1 MADSK
6 TDTKKTDKKKPDNS
20 LLDIVVNVIAPVMI
34 LSFMSKEE
42 GKFWHLGPVVAMT
55 IALILPLAFGI
66 WHFIKH
72 KKLNLFSCVG
82 LFAILLTG
90 LITIYLYYDE
100 SARPH
105 VGMIFGIKEAVQPL
119 VIGSLFL
126 ITHKMASPL
135 LNTFLYNDGLFDV
148 KRIEKSVKEKDTQ
161 TDYKSLLWKCSLIM
175 FGSFCVSAVA
185 NLALSL
191 YFFDGL
197 DPSLLDWKVKY
208 NEIVGK
214 ITGWGFLV
222 IGAPFFIVMAFILY
236 FMLTGLKKITG
247 LESDE
252 ILVGR

>member
-1 MADSK
+1 MPE
-6 TDTKKTDKKKPDNS
+6 TKKKPDNS

-34 LSFMSKEE
+34 LSYMSKEE
-42 GKFWHLGPVVAMT
+42 GKFWHLGPVTAMA

-90 LITIYLYYDE
+90 LITIYLFYNE
-100 SARPH
+100 ASRPH
-105 VGMIFGIKEAVQPL
+105 VGIIFGIKEAVQPL

-135 LNTFLYNDGLFDV
+135 LNTFLYNDALFDV
-148 KRIEKSVKEKDTQ
+148 KRIEKSVKAKESQ
-161 TDYKSLLWKCSLIM
+161 PDYKALLWKASLIM

-191 YFFDGL
+191 YFFKGL
-197 DPSLLDWKVKY
+197 SPHRK
-208 NEIVGK
+208 
-214 ITGWGFLV
+214 
-222 IGAPFFIVMAFILY
+222 
-236 FMLTGLKKITG
+236 
-247 LESDE
+247 LESRIQRNRRQNHRLGIPRHRRP
-252 ILVGR
+252 ILPSHGIHPLLHAQWPQENHRPRNR

>member
-1 MADSK
+1 MAD
-6 TDTKKTDKKKPDNS
+6 TKKKPDNS
-20 LLDIVVNVIAPVMI
+20 LVDIVINVIAPVMI
-34 LSFMSKEE
+34 LSYMSKEE
-42 GKFWHLGPVVAMT
+42 GEFWHLGPVNAMS
-55 IALILPLAFGI
+55 IALVLPLAFGI

-90 LITIYLYYDE
+90 LITIYLFYNE
-100 SARPH
+100 AARQH
-105 VGMIFGIKEAVQPL
+105 VGIIFGIKEAVQPM

-126 ITHKMASPL
+126 ITHKMSAPL

-148 KRIEKSVKEKDTQ
+148 KRIEKSVKEKDTEPA
-161 TDYKSLLWKCSLIM
+161 YKALLWKCSLIM

-197 DPSLLDWKVKY
+197 SPVAENWKVEY

-222 IGAPFFIVMAFILY
+222 IGAPFFLVMAFILY
-236 FMLTGLKKITG
+236 FMIKGLKSITG
-247 LESDE
+247 LETDD
-252 ILVGR
+252 ILLGR

>member
-1 MADSK
+1 MADQIK
-6 TDTKKTDKKKPDNS
+6 PKKKPDNS

-34 LSFMSKEE
+34 LSYMSKEE
-42 GKFWHLGPVVAMT
+42 GKFWHLGPVTAMA

-90 LITIYLYYDE
+90 LITIYLFYNE
-100 SARPH
+100 ASRPH
-105 VGMIFGIKEAVQPL
+105 VGIIFGIKEAIQPL

-126 ITHKMASPL
+126 ITHKMTSPL
-135 LNTFLYNDGLFDV
+135 LNTFLYNDALFDV
-148 KRIEKSVKEKDTQ
+148 KRIEKSVKTNEKQ
-161 TDYKSLLWKCSLIM
+161 PDYKALLWKCSLIM

-185 NLALSL
+185 NMALSL
-191 YFFDGL
+191 YFFKGL
-197 DPSLLDWKVKY
+197 SPTIENWKVEY

-222 IGAPFFIVMAFILY
+222 IGAPFFFVMAFILY
-236 FMLTGLKKITG
+236 FMLNGLKKLTG
-247 LESDE
+247 LDTEE

>member
-1 MADSK
+1 MA
-6 TDTKKTDKKKPDNS
+6 
-20 LLDIVVNVIAPVMI
+20 
-34 LSFMSKEE
+34 
-42 GKFWHLGPVVAMT
+42 

-90 LITIYLYYDE
+90 LITIYLFYNE
-100 SARPH
+100 ASRPH
-105 VGMIFGIKEAVQPL
+105 VGIIFGIKEAVQPL

-135 LNTFLYNDGLFDV
+135 LNTFLYNDALFDV
-148 KRIEKSVKEKDTQ
+148 KRIEKSVKAKESQ
-161 TDYKSLLWKCSLIM
+161 PDYKALLWKASLIM

-191 YFFDGL
+191 YFFKGL
-197 DPSLLDWKVKY
+197 SPTIENWKVEY

-222 IGAPFFIVMAFILY
+222 IGAPFFLVMAFILY
-236 FMLTGLKKITG
+236 FMLNGLKKITG
-247 LESDE
+247 LETDE

>member
-1 MADSK
+1 MKQES
-6 TDTKKTDKKKPDNS
+6 S

-42 GKFWHLGPVVAMT
+42 GEFWHLGPVIAMS

-66 WHFIKH
+66 WHFIQH
-72 KKLNLFSCVG
+72 KKLNLFSCIG

-100 SARPH
+100 SSRQH
-105 VGMIFGIKEAVQPL
+105 VGIIFGIKEAVQPL
-119 VIGSLFL
+119 VIGSLFV
-126 ITHKMASPL
+126 ITHKMKAPL
-135 LNTFLYNDGLFDV
+135 LNTFLYNDGIFDV
-148 KRIEKSVKEKDTQ
+148 KRIERAVKTNENEP
-161 TDYKSLLWKCSLIM
+161 DYKALLWKCSLIM

-191 YFFDGL
+191 YFFRDL
-197 DPSLLDWKVKY
+197 SPVVENWKVEY

-222 IGAPFFIVMAFILY
+222 IGAPFFFVMAYILY
-236 FMLTGLKKITG
+236 FMLSGLKKITG
-247 LESDE
+247 LNSEE
-252 ILVGR
+252 ILLAR

>member
-1 MADSK
+1 MTVQNK
-6 TDTKKTDKKKPDNS
+6 TKKKPDNS

-34 LSFMSKEE
+34 LSYMSKEE
-42 GKFWHLGPVVAMT
+42 GKFWHLGPVNAMA

-90 LITIYLYYDE
+90 LITIYLFYNE
-100 SARPH
+100 ASRAH
-105 VGMIFGIKEAVQPL
+105 VGIIFGIKEAVQPL

-126 ITHKMASPL
+126 ITHKMSAPL
-135 LNTFLYNDGLFDV
+135 LNTFLYNDALFDV
-148 KRIEKSVKEKDTQ
+148 KRIEKSVKEKETKP
-161 TDYKSLLWKCSLIM
+161 DYQSLLWKCSLIM

-191 YFFDGL
+191 YFFQDL
-197 DPSLLDWKVKY
+197 AADADNWKVLY
-208 NEIVGK
+208 NGIVGK

-222 IGAPFFIVMAFILY
+222 IGAPFFLVMAFILY
-236 FMLTGLKKITG
+236 FMLNGLKKITG
-247 LESDE
+247 LATDE

>member
-1 MADSK
+1 MAEI
-6 TDTKKTDKKKPDNS
+6 TKKQGKKPDNS

-42 GKFWHLGPVVAMT
+42 GKFWHIGPVYAMS
-55 IALILPLAFGI
+55 IALILPLGFGI

-100 SARPH
+100 AARQH
-105 VGMIFGIKEAVQPL
+105 VGIIFGIKEAVQPL

-126 ITHKMASPL
+126 ITHKMRSPL

-148 KRIEKSVKEKDTQ
+148 KRIEKSVKEKDNQ
-161 TDYKSLLWKCSLIM
+161 LSYRALLWKCSLIM

-191 YFFDGL
+191 YFFK
-197 DPSLLDWKVKY
+197 SLSPTVDNWKVEY

-222 IGAPFFIVMAFILY
+222 IGAPFFFVMAFILY
-236 FMLTGLKKITG
+236 FMLSNLKKITG
-247 LESDE
+247 LETDK
-252 ILVGR
+252 ILLGR

>member
-1 MADSK
+1 MAETIK
-6 TDTKKTDKKKPDNS
+6 DKKKPDNS

-34 LSFMSKEE
+34 LSFMSKED
-42 GKFWHLGPVVAMT
+42 GKFWHLGPVVAMSV
-55 IALILPLAFGI
+55 ALVLPIAFGI

-90 LITIYLYYDE
+90 LITIYLFYNE

-105 VGMIFGIKEAVQPL
+105 VGIIFGIKEAIQPL
-119 VIGSLFL
+119 VIGSLF
-126 ITHKMASPL
+126 IFTHKMTSPL
-135 LNTFLYNDGLFDV
+135 LNTFLYNDALFDV
-148 KRIEKSVKEKDTQ
+148 KRIEKSVKEKDTNP
-161 TDYKSLLWKCSLIM
+161 DYRALLWKCSLIM

-185 NLALSL
+185 NLFLSL
-191 YFFDGL
+191 YFFRDL
-197 DPSLLDWKVKY
+197 SPSISNWKVEY

-222 IGAPFFIVMAFILY
+222 IGAPFFFVMAFILY
-236 FMLTGLKKITG
+236 FMLKGLKNITG
-247 LESDE
+247 LETEE